1 MTEERACVR
10 DGSVLES
17 RVVGSAEVFVCGE
30 CHGLW
35 ISGYDVAALLRSPYE
50 SWKLPWSE
58 MRVLETA
65 LFQEEARCLCR
76 SRARMKIVEREGIR
90 VDLCPDC
97 GALWFDGGE
106 FEELIRRQG
115 ERSLHGPEDSRE
127 GVEAAW
133 AGMELLSVLLAFLQP
148 P

>member
-1 MTEERACVR
+1 MTEERACPR

-17 RVVGSAEVFVCGE
+17 KAVGSAEVLVCKE

-35 ISGYDVAALLRSPYE
+35 LSGYDLAALLRSPYE
-50 SWKLPWSE
+50 SWKLPWAELS
-58 MRVLETA
+58 VPETA
-65 LFQEEARCLCR
+65 IFQEKVRCLCR
-76 SRARMKIVEREGIR
+76 SRALMKIVGREGIR

-106 FEELIRRQG
+106 LEELIRRRG
-115 ERSLHGPEDSRE
+115 EKELRGPED
-127 GVEAAW
+127 A
-133 AGMELLSVLLAFLQP
+133 LLDGHVAQIGLDVLLAFLQP